1 MGGAEV
7 RGAPS
12 GVEDGEA
19 GTGLL
24 GCSGKPRERK
34 VSSLPFRHSD
44 MGPYEKE
51 MLFSGLYNGGE
62 MSLEM
67 KTVKYLLVLERR
79 VVSR

>member
-1 MGGAEV
+1 MKTLSYNPRWLEPVGGAEV

-51 MLFSGLYNGGE
+51 MLFSGLH
-62 MSLEM
+62 
-67 KTVKYLLVLERR
+67 LLLFK
-79 VVSR
+79 

>member
-1 MGGAEV
+1 MKTLSYNPRWLELVGGAEV

-51 MLFSGLYNGGE
+51 MLFSGLY
-62 MSLEM
+62 
-67 KTVKYLLVLERR
+67 LLLFK
-79 VVSR
+79 